1 MRIHLLTLGAI
12 LSVSACA
19 LADNIESYVGPTP
32 AGVVNTA
39 MTFNGYSAT
48 DPFGVQSFPKGGG
61 VAAVAL
67 SPAGDSHITGW
78 FGPLGTSSWVGENI
92 GFEPHNTTNPAK
104 GFYDYETTFDATGLF
119 TLKGDVLADDTVRV
133 LLNGVEII
141 GPGMLG
147 TDVHCA
153 GSAPG
158 CDLGTEFDE
167 TVHSFVGIGVN
178 TLDFIVQQAG
188 TGHEDPSGVDF
199 SGTVELPVST
209 SPVPEPSSLVLLA
222 SGLLGAAG
230 YIRRRLA

>member
-1 MRIHLLTLGAI
+1 MKTSMIILGAL
-12 LSVSACA
+12 LSVPAFA

-48 DPFGVQSFPKGGG
+48 DPFGVASFPAGGG
-61 VAAVAL
+61 VSAVAL
-67 SPAGDSHITGW
+67 SPAGDSAIRGW

-92 GFEPHNTTNPAK
+92 GFQPVGTTNPAK
-104 GFYDYETTFDATGLF
+104 GFYDYETTFSATGSF
-119 TLKGDVLADDTVRV
+119 TLSGDVLADDTVRV

-147 TDVHCA
+147 TDTHCA
-153 GSAPG
+153 GAAPG

-167 TVHSFVGIGVN
+167 VTHTFVGIGTN
-178 TLDFIVQQAG
+178 TLSFIVQQAG

-199 SGTVELPVST
+199 SGTVTPSVGA

-222 SGLLGAAG
+222 SGLFGAAG
-230 YIRRRLA
+230 YMRRRLA

>member
-1 MRIHLLTLGAI
+1 MRIAQFVIGAI
-12 LSVSACA
+12 LSVSVYAS
-19 LADNIESYVGPTP
+19 ADNIESYVGPTP
-32 AGVVNTA
+32 AGVINSAV
-39 MTFNGYSAT
+39 TFNGYSAT
-48 DPFGVQSFPKGGG
+48 DPFGAQSFPKGGG

-67 SPAGDSHITGW
+67 SPAGDSAIRGW
-78 FGPLGTSSWVGENI
+78 FGPIGASTWIGENI
-92 GFEPHNTTNPAK
+92 GFQPVGTTNPAK
-104 GFYDYETTFDATGLF
+104 GYYDYETTFNATGAF

-141 GPGMLG
+141 GPGILG
-147 TDVHCA
+147 TDTHCA
-153 GSAPG
+153 GAAPG

-167 TVHSFVGIGVN
+167 ATHTFVGIGEN
-178 TLDFIVQQAG
+178 TLSFIVQQAG

-199 SGTVELPVST
+199 SGTVTPSVGN